1 MVWMLQLMKAAQR
14 TCISCQTGLKSLN
27 RAIYLQQSD
36 TRCYSS
42 EPPEPYPPETTA
54 INQVS
59 QASASETAL
68 LNDNKSLLS
77 SAKIHSLSALVT
89 DRKQDLFSF
98 PYPSL
103 NPSDKDLSQPT
114 LPIGNHP
121 QRQVEGLDSQP
132 RANHSKLV
140 TILETVDHSDD
151 TAVDHLFE
159 LYNGLPAPRVCY
171 LSRGEVQKLFI
182 VLSRQDNTLN
192 KVGNQLMMIIK
203 DMQNNQTTVRQLEWQ
218 CLIDAIGKGYNF
230 EETVRMDLVAQNF
243 YDMEQSGQPARI
255 ATLAS
260 LLQTAVRLD
269 SPPMYN
275 YVNEE
280 IRRQTNDDNL
290 IVWTTRMKWAG
301 KQRNVELINKTYAE
315 FWEKGI
321 PLDIIFVNAFLEAF
335 IRSNEPRLAELLYL
349 RFRTFILHRLEKNNF
364 LNVQVDKIT
373 DPKKKKIAV
382 RKARAAFLEGG
393 GIRKVLEEEFT
404 RRRIGLADFF
414 NKDGTPTQT
423 YTEFVRAVDPAN
435 IKKLIPQ
442 ESTTRLFLS
451 YHCYV
456 TGRMED
462 VAFYLNEMKT
472 FNIEPLYSTY
482 VNLLHGFFLW
492 HNPEGDWNATRLE
505 NVFSFIRRSVVNGH
519 PPFPITYA
527 LILTAIRAFGK
538 VKGGKSARE
547 VWELLRPWLKV
558 NDNAKE
564 GSNLRISRLEKT
576 VVCFESGKGLNW
588 EMSGGNLAWRILPD
602 YDRD

>member
-1 MVWMLQLMKAAQR
+1 MRAAQR
-14 TCISCQTGLKSLN
+14 TCISCQTGLKSIN
-27 RAIYLQQSD
+27 RAIYLQQSGR
-36 TRCYSS
+36 RCYSS
-42 EPPEPYPPETTA
+42 EPPERHPLETTA
-54 INQVS
+54 INQLS
-59 QASASETAL
+59 QASANETAL
-68 LNDNKSLLS
+68 LNDDKSLLS
-77 SAKIHSLSALVT
+77 SGKAHSPSAPVT

-98 PYPSL
+98 PYLNL
-103 NPSDKDLSQPT
+103 NPWNKDLSQPT
-114 LPIGNHP
+114 LPIDSHP
-121 QRQVEGLDSQP
+121 QRQVGELDSQP
-132 RANHSKLV
+132 QANHSKLV
-140 TILETVDHSDD
+140 AILETVDHSDD
-151 TAVDHLFE
+151 TPVDYLFE

-171 LSRGEVQKLFI
+171 LSRGEVQKLFT
-182 VLSRQDNTLN
+182 VLSRQDNILK

-203 DMQNNQTTVRQLEWQ
+203 DMQNNQTAVRQFEWQ
-218 CLIDAIGKGYNF
+218 CLIDAVGKGYNF
-230 EETVRMDLVAQNF
+230 EETVRMDFAAQSF
-243 YDMEQSGQPARI
+243 HDMEESGQPARI
-255 ATLAS
+255 AALSS

-269 SPPMYN
+269 SRPMYH

-280 IRRQTNDDNL
+280 IRRRTNDDNL

-315 FWEKGI
+315 FWERGI

-349 RFRTFILHRLEKNNF
+349 RFRTFILHRLENSNF
-364 LNVQVDKIT
+364 LKHQADKIT
-373 DPKKKKIAV
+373 DPKKRKIVV
-382 RKARAAFLEGG
+382 RKDRVAFLEGG
-393 GIRKVLEEEFT
+393 ATRMVLEEEFA
-404 RRRIGLADFF
+404 RRRIDLADFF
-414 NKDGTPTQT
+414 NKDSTPTQT
-423 YTEFVRAVDPAN
+423 FTELVRAMDPVN
-435 IKKLIPQ
+435 IKKLVPQ

-451 YHCYV
+451 YHCFV

-505 NVFSFIRRSVVNGH
+505 NVFSFIRRGVVNGH

-564 GSNLRISRLEKT
+564 LSNLRISRLEKT

-588 EMSGGNLAWRILPD
+588 EMSGGNPAWQILPD